1 MTWHCSLVLG
11 AYKLGDEMTLTLKVI
26 GLFGMFLSVITVHAA
41 GYPEHPIKLIVPYAP
56 GSTPD
61 TYSRW
66 ISQPLSAALGQPI
79 VVENRPGAGG
89 AIGTDAVAKS
99 KPDGYT
105 LLLAAIAPMSILPSV
120 SKSLQYKQLDLQPVS
135 LLQVN
140 PFLVVVPASLPV
152 TDLASLITY
161 AKANPNKLN
170 FGSPGLGSLG
180 HLSIELFNTSVGTS
194 MVHIPLRSG
203 AALELLAG
211 RIQLLFSNL
220 HDVLPHVRSGKLRA
234 LAVTSKERL
243 RELPDLPT
251 VSESGLPGFEV
262 LAWNGIAVA
271 AGTPKDIV
279 TQLNSEIEKI
289 LRAPEIA
296 TNMRGVG
303 ATPAPKMSPDDFA
316 AYIASESLKWRNL
329 ASKINLKIE

>member
-1 MTWHCSLVLG
+1 MGRRIKKGAVMKMIFLLV
-11 AYKLGDEMTLTLKVI
+11 
-26 GLFGMFLSVITVHAA
+26 GLIVGVFQAVPVHAA
-41 GYPEHPIKLIVPYAP
+41 YPDRPIKLIVPYAP

-66 ISQPLSAALGQPI
+66 VSQPLSVVLGQPI
-79 VVENRPGAGG
+79 VIENRPGAGG
-89 AIGTDAVAKS
+89 GIGTDAVAKS

-120 SKSLQYKQLDLQPVS
+120 SKSLQYKQQELQPVS

-140 PFLVVVPASLPV
+140 PFLVVVPANLPV
-152 TDLASLITY
+152 TDITSLIAY
-161 AKANPNKLN
+161 AKANPGKLN

-180 HLSIELFNTSVGTS
+180 HLAIELFNSTVSTS
-194 MVHIPLRSG
+194 MVHVPFRSG
-203 AALELLAG
+203 APLELIAG

-243 RELPDLPT
+243 KELPDVPT

-262 LAWNGIAVA
+262 LAWNGFAVA

-279 TQLNSEIEKI
+279 MRLNGEIEKI
-289 LRAPEIA
+289 LRTPEIA
-296 TNMRGVG
+296 TNMRAVG
-303 ATPAPKMSPDDFA
+303 ATPAPTMSPDEFS
-316 AYIASESLKWRNL
+316 AYIASETLKWGNL
-329 ASKINLKIE
+329 AQKINLKLE

>member
-1 MTWHCSLVLG
+1 MKLILMLV
-11 AYKLGDEMTLTLKVI
+11 
-26 GLFGMFLSVITVHAA
+26 GLMAGILPAIPVQAA
-41 GYPEHPIKLIVPYAP
+41 GYPDRPIKLIVPYAP

-66 ISQPLSAALGQPI
+66 VSQPLSVVLGQPI
-79 VVENRPGAGG
+79 VIENRPGAGG
-89 AIGTDAVAKS
+89 GIGTDAVAKS

-105 LLLAAIAPMSILPSV
+105 MLLAAIAPMTILPSV
-120 SKSLQYKQLDLQPVS
+120 SKSLPYKPQELQPVS

-152 TDLASLITY
+152 TDIASLVAY
-161 AKANPNKLN
+161 AKANPGKIN

-180 HLSIELFNTSVGTS
+180 HLSIELFNSTVGTS
-194 MVHIPLRSG
+194 MVHIPFRSG
-203 AALELLAG
+203 APLELIAG

-234 LAVTSKERL
+234 LAVTSKERVK
-243 RELPDLPT
+243 ELPDIPT

-262 LAWNGIAVA
+262 LAWNGFAVA

-279 TQLNSEIEKI
+279 TRLNGEIEKI
-289 LRAPEIA
+289 LRTPEIA
-296 TNMRGVG
+296 TNMRSVG
-303 ATPAPKMSPDDFA
+303 ATPAPTMSPDDFA
-316 AYIASESLKWRNL
+316 AYMASESLKWGNL
-329 ASKINLKIE
+329 AQKINLKLE